1 MLLFKELLAIGL
13 GGAAGA
19 MCRWSMVVWVQR
31 LLGPGY
37 PWATLVVNAVGSFVL
52 GFLVIWFLDRT
63 HLSDL
68 LRLLITVGFLGSFTT
83 FSTFAV
89 ETVRL
94 IELGSI
100 TSSLIHTI
108 GSVALCIA
116 MAWLGMLLAK
126 TSFFMVS

>member
-1 MLLFKELLAIGL
+1 MLKQVAAI
-13 GGAAGA
+13 AAGA
-19 MCRWSMVVWVQR
+19 SMGAVCRWWVVLLMQR
-31 LLGPGY
+31 WFGTAY
-37 PWATLVVNAVGSFVL
+37 PWATLFVNAVGSFAL

-68 LRLLITVGFLGSFTT
+68 LRLLLTVGFLGSFTT
-83 FSTFAV
+83 FSTFSV

-100 TSSLIHTI
+100 GESLVHTV
-108 GSVALCIA
+108 GSVVLCIT

-126 TSFFMVS
+126 A

>member
-1 MLLFKELLAIGL
+1 MLKQVVAI
-13 GGAAGA
+13 AAGA
-19 MCRWSMVVWVQR
+19 SMGAVCRWWVVLLMQR
-31 LLGPGY
+31 WFGTAY
-37 PWATLVVNAVGSFVL
+37 PWATLFVNAVGSFAL

-68 LRLLITVGFLGSFTT
+68 LRLLLTVGFLGSFTT
-83 FSTFAV
+83 FSTFSV

-100 TSSLIHTI
+100 GESLVHTV
-108 GSVALCIA
+108 GSVALCIT

-126 TSFFMVS
+126 A